1 MKREKQLLI
10 VEDDEELRNTI
21 VNSLNRTGLRAFGVS
36 SLRDARARLRLQTYD
51 LVLIDI
57 HLGDDRSDELIR
69 ELRERQDSLNKDTP
83 ILVISGFLDRDLIG
97 SLRPYVQGALVKPFS
112 LNSVLDQVKAL
123 TQGSPAA

>member
-57 HLGDDRSDELIR
+57 HLGDDR
-69 ELRERQDSLNKDTP
+69 
-83 ILVISGFLDRDLIG
+83 
-97 SLRPYVQGALVKPFS
+97 
-112 LNSVLDQVKAL
+112 
-123 TQGSPAA
+123 